1 MGETV
6 LLRHVSVGKEVGF
19 ECLSQ
24 REMLWLLT
32 ALRRGTRRGGRIKLV
47 LFQTQ
52 ALCYP
57 YSQSCVDI

>member
-19 ECLSQ
+19 ECLSR

-32 ALRRGTRRGGRIKLV
+32 ALRRGTRRGKGMQRDRKSV
-47 LFQTQ
+47 
-52 ALCYP
+52 
-57 YSQSCVDI
+57 V